1 MGRIVADMG
10 EMKAAMTKLNSRM
23 KNQLERVSDALG
35 FGLEGTDSSVLEES
49 GSYQK
54 FSVDGFDNCKK
65 PGFSAK

>member
-1 MGRIVADMG
+1 
-10 EMKAAMTKLNSRM
+10 M

-65 PGFSAK
+65 PGLSAK